1 MTALLLTLADR
12 IRDHWNRILDVN
24 SSWCDLTNE
33 VGIINTLFDEG
44 WCDVDHI
51 VDLFAD
57 DEVYENVD
65 YETLKETVQEVAK
78 DFTVAPDLILSNDL
92 ERCVELGYDADQ
104 VAETARE
111 VGVSEDEVV
120 EFEEFIYD
128 D

>member
-1 MTALLLTLADR
+1 MC
-12 IRDHWNRILDVN
+12 
-24 SSWCDLTNE
+24 SSDL
-33 VGIINTLFDEG
+33 
-44 WCDVDHI
+44 
-51 VDLFAD
+51 
-57 DEVYENVD
+57 
-65 YETLKETVQEVAK
+65 LKETVQEVAK